1 MLFMQPVNYQYN
13 NENRP
18 TTTNPV
24 PTPEQQRVQV
34 AILDDSLHP
43 SKYLYPVWK
52 LNSPEF
58 ESQDCLINCGE
69 TLPIAML
76 LRRYPNYFST
86 DYAALQI

>member
-1 MLFMQPVNYQYN
+1 MQPVNYQHN

-24 PTPEQQRVQV
+24 PTPEQQRVQA

-43 SKYLYPVWK
+43 SKYLYPDLK

-58 ESQDCLINCGE
+58 ESQDCLIDSGE
-69 TLPIAML
+69 TLPWWRFL
-76 LRRYPNYFST
+76 HRLPNSFST

>member
-1 MLFMQPVNYQYN
+1 MPFLQPIKNQHY

-24 PTPEQQRVQV
+24 PTPEQQRVQA

-52 LNSPEF
+52 
-58 ESQDCLINCGE
+58 
-69 TLPIAML
+69 
-76 LRRYPNYFST
+76 
-86 DYAALQI
+86 